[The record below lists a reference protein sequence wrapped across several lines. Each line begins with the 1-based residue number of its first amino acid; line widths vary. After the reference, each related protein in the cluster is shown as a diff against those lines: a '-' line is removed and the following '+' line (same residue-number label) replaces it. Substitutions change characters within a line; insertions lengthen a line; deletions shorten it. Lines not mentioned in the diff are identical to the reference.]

1 MKLFIL
7 LIIVESLS
15 PTVLLIPD
23 DSNIFTEEWSSTQAK
38 LYTTSEEEAFYD
50 VYVHMLYNSGK
61 DFNTK
66 YFLYSIDTDSKVVEE
81 IPIPPLVSDS
91 VYIFNSFRR

>member
-1 MKLFIL
+1 
-7 LIIVESLS
+7 
-15 PTVLLIPD
+15 
-23 DSNIFTEEWSSTQAK
+23 
-38 LYTTSEEEAFYD
+38 
-50 VYVHMLYNSGK
+50 MLYNSGK

-91 VYIFNSFRR
+91 VYIFNSFRKEKDEN